1 MMPVYF
7 LRQADPRVSMSKAV
21 VRFLVIAL
29 LLVIAAG
36 IGWRAW
42 SLLNT
47 AEEDGPPRGGRGGPV
62 PVETQPVIRGPIE
75 LRRVF
80 SGTLE
85 ATASFDVA
93 PKIGGRVQSL
103 SADLADTLTNGQ
115 TVAVLD
121 SDEYAQDLAQAQ
133 ADLAVARANLA
144 EATNAKTIS
153 DRTIE
158 RQTTL
163 RERGIAS
170 DSQFDTAQA
179 EQLAAQANLAVAQ
192 AQVQRAEAAV
202 ETARIRL
209 GYTQVDATWARGDDH
224 RVVAHRWVDEGDAVS
239 ANDPLFT
246 VVEIDPILAVLFVA
260 ERDYAAMT
268 PGLEIELKSDAHPG
282 RSFIGQVA
290 RVAPIFDS
298 GSRQAR
304 VELTV
309 ANPEGDLKPG
319 MFVRAEVVLDRV
331 EDATI
336 VPQQA
341 ITQRADQPVVFVVD
355 EESQTAKRVPI
366 EAGIAQGGRV
376 QIVSP
381 PLTGRV
387 VTLGQAFL
395 DNGSAVRIPTP
406 ESVPADLSDFQEN
419 AVEAD
424 AS

>member
-1 MMPVYF
+1 MFKSVAR
-7 LRQADPRVSMSKAV
+7 L
-21 VRFLVIAL
+21 LVFAL
-29 LLVIAAG
+29 LLVIVAG

-42 SLLNT
+42 SLLQSADEN
-47 AEEDGPPRGGRGGPV
+47 AAARGEGRGPV
-62 PVETQPVIRGPIE
+62 AVQTQPVERGPIE

-133 ADLAVARANLA
+133 ADLAVAQANLA

-163 RERGIAS
+163 RQRGIAS
-170 DSQFDTAQA
+170 DAQFDTAQA
-179 EQLAAQANLAVAQ
+179 QQLAAQVNLAVAE

-209 GYTQVDATWARGDDH
+209 GYTQVDATWTRGDDQ
-224 RVVAHRWVDEGDAVS
+224 RVVAQRWVDEGDAVS

-268 PGLEIELKSDAHPG
+268 SGLEVVLTSDAHPG
-282 RSFIGQVA
+282 RSFVGQVA

-298 GSRQAR
+298 DSRQAR

-309 ANPEGDLKPG
+309 ANPDYALKPG
-319 MFVRAEVVLDRV
+319 MFVRAEVVLNRI
-331 EDATI
+331 ENATI

-341 ITQRADQPVVFVVD
+341 VAKRSDRPVVFLID
-355 EESQTAKRVPI
+355 EATQTATLVPI
-366 EAGIAQGGRV
+366 ETGISQAGRV

-381 PLTGRV
+381 PLAGRV
-387 VTLGQAFL
+387 VTLGQTLL
-395 DNGSAVRIPTP
+395 DDGSPVSLTTP
-406 ESVPADLSDFQEN
+406 DRGFADPPPAPPITS
-419 AVEAD
+419 EAG